1 LFSQYDCPFANGCC
15 NWANCSAAALRP
27 SCALQVCLTFH
38 PEGAEWDEP
47 EPVIISEGF
56 LGSTAGVESTARQLP
71 SSFSVS
77 YTNSQA
83 SRGLKLRISM
93 QKHIDTELL
102 TSQRLR
108 AAAAKAA
115 AAGASSSAAAAA
127 VLRDSHPEAW
137 RMSYGTALAQG
148 RPLTLSLSVPVWVVN
163 GTQLPIAV
171 GIVPIT
177 TAAGGTGDTGLPA
190 TGDPATGSSS
200 SSSQDPSISSSQ
212 GVGHLRVMDTE
223 AFTSV
228 TRPSDQ
234 VVIMGNSI
242 ELMSYPP
249 DPLAQDSSS
258 MRPQLTVELG
268 AAGGVVTQWA
278 AVFSIMGSRWSTPMV
293 LSTAGAAAP
302 GVSGDSPVADAV
314 SRLPRYDPVLIRARC
329 RDGSVYEVTVRL
341 ESAGTGLP
349 LATLVRLDPH
359 MVVSNRT
366 GYTLHML
373 QPEPIWKA
381 LGSAQSNSTWLLSS
395 GSGRVSNQGAWIASA
410 PSGAPGTYGS
420 TGSSRATP
428 SSSSTSS
435 NRPQQLGSAASA
447 AHEATLVL
455 RPGALA
461 VPLSWPA
468 GASRRLLALTLPPR
482 VGRSSGGSG
491 AAAAV
496 AAAAAAA
503 ELSQQL
509 DPSMWS
515 EPFKVSYPATG
526 VMQVL
531 LPLYQLGT
539 PGEPQSVD
547 ATSIAAALGAFRKL
561 FQPQQQQQQ
570 GKDSGGGQAGLPPKP
585 PSTSRGA
592 ASIQQQQEAA
602 GHDNAPM
609 LVHVAKQSE
618 AGLLEYLA
626 VTVNVSVE
634 MPTPGCLHLVLQ
646 SLGGE
651 PQQCLMNCTPS
662 AISFRQATPRSAWQ
676 LLPPYSATALVLLQ
690 PPDVLSGLAGGSTD
704 PLQLPSCSEV
714 MLRDSDPATS
724 GMAVCTFDTDSSG
737 MPTAQAAKQRS
748 GSSGGGSQRGGVVAS
763 SSEAP
768 AVFPVHG
775 GDKQALAQV
784 RPYKQQMH
792 SAGQSRLAN
801 RHQCAVG
808 SILQYTAPLEA
819 LGCRD

>member
-1 LFSQYDCPFANGCC
+1 M
-15 NWANCSAAALRP
+15 
-27 SCALQVCLTFH
+27 QVCLTFH

-71 SSFSVS
+71 NSFCVS

-83 SRGLKLRISM
+83 SRGLQLRVSM

-102 TSQRLR
+102 NSQRLR

-115 AAGASSSAAAAA
+115 AAGASSTAAAAA
-127 VLRDSHPEAW
+127 VLKESPPEAW
-137 RMSYGTALAQG
+137 KMSYGAALAQG

-163 GTQLPIAV
+163 GTQLPISV
-171 GIVPIT
+171 GVVPIST
-177 TAAGGTGDTGLPA
+177 PAGGANDSNVPA
-190 TGDPATGSSS
+190 TGDPAGGSSG
-200 SSSQDPSISSSQ
+200 QDPSISSQ
-212 GVGHLRVMDTE
+212 GVGQLRVLDTE

-234 VVIMGNSI
+234 VTIMGNSI
-242 ELMSYPP
+242 ELLSYPP
-249 DPLAQDSSS
+249 DPNAPDNSSLRS
-258 MRPQLTVELG
+258 QLTAELG
-268 AAGGVVTQWA
+268 VANNNGFVTQWA
-278 AVFSIMGSRWSTPMV
+278 AVFSVMGSRWSSPIVMTSV
-293 LSTAGAAAP
+293 GAAPP
-302 GVSGDSPVADAV
+302 GVSGDTPVADAV

-366 GYTLHML
+366 GYTLYML
-373 QPEPIWKA
+373 QPEPLWKA
-381 LGSAQSNSTWLLSS
+381 LGGTTAAATWLLSS
-395 GSGRVSNQGAWIASA
+395 GSGRVGNQGAWIASA
-410 PSGAPGTYGS
+410 PSGAPGGGS
-420 TGSSRATP
+420 GSGSSGGAR
-428 SSSSTSS
+428 STQST
-435 NRPQQLGSAASA
+435 ASA
-447 AHEATLVL
+447 AAAQEATVVL

-482 VGRSSGGSG
+482 VGGSSAGMG

-496 AAAAAAA
+496 AAAAAA
-503 ELSQQL
+503 ELSQQV

-515 EPFKVSYPATG
+515 DPFRVCYPATG

-531 LPLYQLGT
+531 LPLYQLGA
-539 PGEPQSVD
+539 PGEPRPVD
-547 ATSIAAALGAFRKL
+547 EASLAAALAVFKKL
-561 FQPQQQQQQ
+561 FQPQQHQPQQQQQQ
-570 GKDSGGGQAGLPPKP
+570 GKGGSSSSGSEAGKPPKP
-585 PSTSRGA
+585 PTSSSSSSPSKGGGSSQR
-592 ASIQQQQEAA
+592 QQEAPVQ
-602 GHDNAPM
+602 DNAPM
-609 LVHVAKQSE
+609 LVHVAKQTD
-618 AGLLEYLA
+618 AGLLECLA

-651 PQQCLMNCTPS
+651 PQQCLMNCTAT

-690 PPDVLSGLAGGSTD
+690 PPDVLSGIAGGTAD

-714 MLRDSDPATS
+714 ILRDSDPSTS
-724 GMAVCTFDTDSSG
+724 GAAVCTFDTDSAG

-748 GSSGGGSQRGGVVAS
+748 GNGSGGGSAGGSQRGVVVS

-768 AVFPVHG
+768 AVFPVQRG
-775 GDKQALAQV
+775 EKQALAQV
-784 RPYKQQMH
+784 RVLGTATITYTQVPYSH
-792 SAGQSRLAN
+792 LVHAITLFG
-801 RHQCAVG
+801 
-808 SILQYTAPLEA
+808 E
-819 LGCRD
+819 LGLL

>member
-1 LFSQYDCPFANGCC
+1 
-15 NWANCSAAALRP
+15 
-27 SCALQVCLTFH
+27 VCLTFY

-56 LGSTAGVESTARQLP
+56 LGSTAGVEATARQLP
-71 SSFSVS
+71 SSFSVG

-83 SRGLKLRISM
+83 SRGLKLRISL

-148 RPLTLSLSVPVWVVN
+148 RPLTLSLSAPVWLVN

-177 TAAGGTGDTGLPA
+177 TAAAGGTGDTGAPA
-190 TGDPATGSSS
+190 TGDPASG
-200 SSSQDPSISSSQ
+200 SSSQDPSVSNSQ

-223 AFTSV
+223 AFTTV
-228 TRPSDQ
+228 IRPSDQ

-258 MRPQLTVELG
+258 MRSPFIAELG

-278 AVFSIMGSRWSTPMV
+278 AVFSIMGSRWSTPIV
-293 LSTAGAAAP
+293 LSTAGAAPP
-302 GVSGDSPVADAV
+302 GVSGDTPVADAM

-349 LATLVRLDPH
+349 LAMLVRLDPH
-359 MVVSNRT
+359 VVVSNRT

-381 LGSAQSNSTWLLSS
+381 LGSTQSNSTWLLSS

-420 TGSSRATP
+420 TGSSRANT
-428 SSSSTSS
+428 STSTSTSS
-435 NRPQQLGSAASA
+435 NRPQQPRSASA

-482 VGRSSGGSG
+482 VGGSSGNGG
-491 AAAAV
+491 AAA

-539 PGEPQSVD
+539 AGEPRPVD
-547 ATSIAAALGAFRKL
+547 AASMAAALGAFRKL
-561 FQPQQQQQQ
+561 VQPQPQQQQQQQQ
-570 GKDSGGGQAGLPPKP
+570 GKDGGGGQAGLPPKP
-585 PSTSRGA
+585 PSSSRGA

-602 GHDNAPM
+602 GHDNTPM

-676 LLPPYSATALVLLQ
+676 LLPSYSATALVLLQ

-748 GSSGGGSQRGGVVAS
+748 GSSSGGSQRGGVVTS

-768 AVFPVHG
+768 AVFPLHG

-784 RPYKQQMH
+784 RPHKQQVH
-792 SAGQSRLAN
+792 
-801 RHQCAVG
+801 
-808 SILQYTAPLEA
+808 
-819 LGCRD
+819 